1 MNTKNIVVTLILAI
15 VLVSC
20 SNSSELKFLDKNLS
34 VSCEEFEKHLEKN
47 GFKHEGGHTYKGD
60 FLGEKVDII
69 LDKEKNGHY
78 THLTLMFVSVDIRK
92 AKRYY
97 DKVCEE
103 IGKEHKGFKER
114 NKEKDD
120 NISYTQESTGKDVSI
135 PTNNRVTEYYNG
147 NGKAISISCYSAAIL
162 ATVLATFE
170 SDD

>member
-1 MNTKNIVVTLILAI
+1 MKTKNIITILFLAI

-20 SNSSELKFLDKNLS
+20 SNSSELKFLGKNLS

-47 GFKHEGGHTYKGD
+47 GFKHEGGHTYKGEY
-60 FLGEKVDII
+60 LGEKVDVI

-78 THLTLMFVSVDIRK
+78 THLTLMLVSGDIK
-92 AKRYY
+92 KSKRYY

-103 IGKEHKGFKER
+103 
-114 NKEKDD
+114 
-120 NISYTQESTGKDVSI
+120 STGRPVSI
-135 PTNNRVTEYYNG
+135 PTNNRIKEYYNG
-147 NGKAISISCYSAAIL
+147 NGKEISISCYYAAIL

>member
-1 MNTKNIVVTLILAI
+1 MKTKDIIIVLFLAI

-20 SNSSELKFLDKNLS
+20 NNSSELKFLGENLS

-47 GFKHEGGHTYKGD
+47 GFKHEGGHTYKGEY
-60 FLGEKVDII
+60 LGEKVDII
-69 LDKEKNGHY
+69 LEKEKNGHY
-78 THLTLMFVSVDIRK
+78 THLTLMIVFGDMGK

-97 DKVCEE
+97 DKVCEN
-103 IGKEHKGFKER
+103 IRKEHKGFKER

-120 NISYTQESTGKDVSI
+120 NISYTQESTGKYVSI
-135 PTNNRVTEYYNG
+135 PINNQIIEYYNG
-147 NGKAISISCYSAAIL
+147 NGKEISISCYNAAIL

>member
-1 MNTKNIVVTLILAI
+1 MKTNNIILTLFLAI

-20 SNSSELKFLDKNLS
+20 SNSSELKFLGKNLS

-47 GFKHEGGHTYKGD
+47 GFKHERGHTYKGD
-60 FLGEKVDII
+60 YLGEKVDII

-78 THLTLMFVSVDIRK
+78 THLTLMLVSSDMGK

-97 DKVCEE
+97 DKVCEN

-120 NISYTQESTGKDVSI
+120 NISYTQESTGNYVSI
-135 PTNNRVTEYYNG
+135 PTNNRITEYYNG
-147 NGKAISISCYSAAIL
+147 NGKEISISCYNAAIL
-162 ATVLATFE
+162 ATVLAIFE